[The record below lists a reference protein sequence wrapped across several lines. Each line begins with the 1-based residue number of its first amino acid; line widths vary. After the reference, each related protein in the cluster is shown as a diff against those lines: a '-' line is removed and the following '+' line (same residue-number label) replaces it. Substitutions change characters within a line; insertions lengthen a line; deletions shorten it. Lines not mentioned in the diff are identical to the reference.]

1 MNTKLLRQIQKEIRE
16 EPRRLR
22 MSDWIR
28 TDVTGVG
35 APPCGTVACIAG
47 FATILSHDY
56 ETKAPLTFNTK
67 ALVCQGGSESYEKEG
82 ARALGLTPRQAVTLF
97 YTGQWPARYRN
108 DYVSA
113 HSSKRRAQVTCKRI
127 DAFIRSGGKR

>member
-1 MNTKLLRQIQKEIRE
+1 MNTKLLRQIQKEIRA

-47 FATILSHDY
+47 FATILSRDY
-56 ETKAPLTFNTK
+56 GATPPRSFTSKAVVVQAAN
-67 ALVCQGGSESYEKEG
+67 ESYEKEG
-82 ARALGLTPRQAVTLF
+82 AKALGLIPRQAVRLF
-97 YTGQWPARYRN
+97 YIGEWPSRYQR
-108 DYVSA
+108 DYMHA